1 MKNNILRL
9 FDIIYFAREKY
20 GNKEALA
27 GKRNGQW
34 VVYKQQDFI
43 DNANAVSAS
52 LLDLGVEKGELV
64 VNISDNRPEWNF
76 LDMGLLQLGA
86 VHVPLFPT
94 ISQDEMAYI
103 LDEVKPRFIFIS
115 NRHLLKKL
123 KSTWDIPSETMVF
136 SYDQGSEGEVNAF
149 RDLLKDGKEKGYQDK
164 IAHQK
169 EKVSPDDL
177 ASVIYTSGTTTMPK
191 GVMLTHRN
199 HLSNVIVAASSIG
212 VENTDNV
219 LSYLPLSHSYERMT
233 NYVFMIKGLTI
244 YYNESMSNIIS
255 NFSYVRPGILI
266 TVPLLLERVYKGI
279 INKQQELKGISRII
293 YKYALSFALSKKNR
307 AKELSFTEKLLKNIF
322 DKLVYSKWRA
332 MMGGRLRK
340 IICGGSALSRDIY
353 AFFNIAG
360 ITVHEG
366 YGVTEMAPLISFN
379 NLEFDKAGTVGQ
391 PLVNASVK
399 IAEDG
404 EILAKGPGKMQGYY
418 KHPELTNESIDE
430 EGYFHTGDI
439 GLLDEKQYLTISGR
453 KKNIFKNASGTY
465 VYPERIENQLKLSSF
480 VEHVFVVGEYK
491 DYLSAFFVLNQD
503 YAKKWARQNQ
513 VSDKV
518 EKLRQNKDIHAYI
531 EELIKTYNEQARD
544 THQIKAYKVLTD
556 EWSIENGEL
565 TPSMKLKRN
574 NLVKRYA
581 REIQSFYES
590 RER

>member
-1 MKNNILRL
+1 MENNLLRL
-9 FDIIYFAREKY
+9 FDIIYFTREKY

-27 GKRNGQW
+27 GKRNGRW
-34 VVYKQQDFI
+34 VIYHQQDFI

-103 LDEVKPRFIFIS
+103 LEEVKPRFIFIS

-123 KSTWDIPSETMVF
+123 KNAWKIPSGTMIF
-136 SYDQGSEGEVNAF
+136 SYDQGSEGEANAF
-149 RDLLKDGKEKGYQDK
+149 RDLLKEGKEKGYQDK
-164 IAHQK
+164 IEKQK
-169 EKVSPDDL
+169 EKVSADDL

-199 HLSNVIVAASSIG
+199 HIANVIVAASSIG

-255 NFSYVRPGILI
+255 NFSYVQPGILI
-266 TVPLLLERVYKGI
+266 TVPLLLERIYKGI
-279 INKQQELKGISRII
+279 INKEQELRGLSKFV
-293 YKYALSFALSKKNR
+293 YKYAVDFALSKKDK
-307 AKELSFTEKLLKNIF
+307 AKELTFSEKILKTIF
-322 DKLVYSKWRA
+322 DKLVYRKWRA
-332 MMGGRLRK
+332 MMGGKLRK

-353 AFFNIAG
+353 AFFNIVG
-360 ITVHEG
+360 IKVHEG

-379 NLEFDKAGTVGQ
+379 NLEFDRAGTVGQ
-391 PLVNASVK
+391 PLVNTSVK

-404 EILAKGPGKMQGYY
+404 EILAKGPGMMRGYY
-418 KHPELTNESIDE
+418 KHPELTEETIDK

-439 GLLDEKQYLTISGR
+439 GILDEQQYLTISGR

-465 VYPERIENQLKLSSF
+465 VYPERIENRLKLSSF
-480 VEHVFVVGEYK
+480 VEHVFVVGEYRE
-491 DYLSAFFVLNQD
+491 YLSAFFVLNRD
-503 YAKKWARQNQ
+503 YAKKWARQNNA
-513 VSDKV
+513 SEDI
-518 EKLRQNKDIHAYI
+518 EKLRQNEDIHAHI
-531 EELIKTYNEQARD
+531 EELIKTYNEKARD
-544 THQIKAYKVLTD
+544 THQIKAYKVLND
-556 EWSIENGEL
+556 EWTIENGDL

-574 NLVKRYA
+574 NLAQRYA

-590 RER
+590 RNR